1 MKKNSRKI
9 LIYEDGSD
17 VIDRYERLLAGKS
30 FHVSKIR
37 DEPLSGCRWD
47 DSVSFLISRYTEEVR
62 TLIPFQYEIPVLFIL
77 PDPPPEEEPSGE
89 YICGVLDESSS
100 DWVILNTVKRTLKD
114 LDSRRGEGISDE
126 VSSRLAEETYKEL
139 LDGMN
144 ESVWVIDFQGHI
156 IDVNKIAEK
165 MLGYSR
171 SELFAKGLFG
181 IDGKLTR
188 GDITRIIVSLKEDKI
203 QVFETIHVARDGTEI
218 PVEISSSIIRYHGEL
233 AVLSIARDIHER
245 KVAEKLLR
253 EQLEKDELVVKAMH
267 HRIKNNLATVANLL
281 SLQARISGKGEVQ
294 SVLNE
299 AVSRVRCIGLLYN
312 KLLETSG
319 YEGIS
324 VETYFSGIINSL
336 LDIYP
341 EMGKLSISLNME
353 SIVLEEKYLFPL
365 GVIVEELFT
374 NIFKYGY
381 PGDAR
386 GEVVFTGRKE
396 GNQVILMLKDDGHPM
411 ENRGDGQDQKGFGM
425 MIVNLLCKQIKGDY
439 RQSSEGGN
447 SREIRFTPL

>member
-1 MKKNSRKI
+1 MKKISRKI
-9 LIYEDGSD
+9 QIYEDGSD
-17 VIDRYERLLAGKS
+17 VIDRYERLLAAKS
-30 FHVSKIR
+30 FHVSKIG
-37 DEPLSGCRWD
+37 DDALSGCRRD
-47 DSVSFLISRYTEEVR
+47 DSVSFLIARYTEDIR
-62 TLIPFQYEIPVLFIL
+62 TLVPPHYDMPVLFIL

-89 YICGVLDESSS
+89 YICGILDESSS
-100 DWVILNTVKRTLKD
+100 DWVILNTVKRVLKD
-114 LDSRRGEGISDE
+114 LESQRGKGTSEE
-126 VSSRLAEETYKEL
+126 RASRLAEETYKEL

-171 SELFAKGLFG
+171 RELFSKGLPG
-181 IDGKLTR
+181 IDGKLNQ
-188 GDITRIIVSLKEDKI
+188 GDISRSIVSLQEDKI
-203 QVFETIHVARDGTEI
+203 QVFETTHISKDGREI
-218 PVEISSSIIRYHGEL
+218 PVEISSSIIRYHGEP
-233 AVLSIARDIHER
+233 AILSIARDIHER
-245 KVAEKLLR
+245 KDAERQLR

-324 VETYFSGIINSL
+324 VETYFSGIISSL

-341 EMGKLSISLNME
+341 EMGKLVISLNME
-353 SIVLEEKYLFPL
+353 NIVLEEKYLFPL

-386 GEVVFTGRKE
+386 GQVVFTGRKE
-396 GNQVILMLKDDGHPM
+396 GNQIVFLLKDDGHPM

-447 SREIRFTPL
+447 FREIRFIPL